1 MNILKKILL
10 LLLVVLIAIQFI
22 QPARNT
28 NGQVLSTDISKV
40 VSVPENVQSILKV
53 ACYDCHSNNTR
64 YPWYVNIQPIGWMMA
79 KHVKNG
85 KDDLNFSDFGS
96 YSMRKQQ
103 SKLKAIAGQI
113 KDDEMPLTSYKI
125 MHGDAHLSKEEKDL
139 VINWASATKDSI
151 QNK

>member
-28 NGQVLSTDISKV
+28 NGQVLSTDVSKV

-64 YPWYVNIQPIGWMMA
+64 YPWYVNIQPIGWIMA
-79 KHVKNG
+79 KHVKKG
-85 KDDLNFSDFGS
+85 KDELNFSDFGS
-96 YSMRKQQ
+96 YSMRRQQ
-103 SKLKAIAGQI
+103 SKLKAIASQI
-113 KDDEMPLTSYKI
+113 KDDEMPLTEYKI
-125 MHGDAHLSKEEKDL
+125 MHGDARLSKEEKDL
-139 VINWASATKDSI
+139 VINWASVTKNSI